1 MKITP
6 EHKSQMQDI
15 IVGMT
20 TGSVKCRKDF
30 QCYESSLE
38 ELCPVKGVGAFD
50 TIECMSKDAQCCGFS
65 FGVSKARYC
74 KCPLRRYIAI
84 NFHR

>member
-1 MKITP
+1 MEITP
-6 EHKSQMQDI
+6 EHKSKMEDI
-15 IVGMT
+15 IVGMA

-30 QCYESSLE
+30 QCYKSSLE

-65 FGVSKARYC
+65 FGVIGSRYC